1 MKKTPKMPG
10 KLTGGSIKLHICRM
24 ALPMLGGI
32 LAMSIFNLTDT
43 YFIAKLGT
51 EQLAAISFTFPV
63 VMIIGAV
70 AMGLG
75 MGAESVISRY
85 IGKGRIK
92 QLKRFVTDSILLG
105 MLAVGIFAILG
116 LLTMEPLFHL
126 LGATDAQMPMIK
138 SYMILWYSC
147 VAVTIIPTLGNS
159 CIRATGDTFTP
170 GMMMVVLAVL
180 NVLLDP
186 VFIFGLFGFPAM
198 GIFGAS
204 LATVLS
210 MGIGI
215 FISLYILTRR
225 SMMDWQIP
233 EMDEMLLSWRRI
245 LYIAAPVAGTHMVMP
260 LTSGFI
266 TKLMAAYGVAAV
278 AASGAGWRALGFLY
292 MLPIAVGS
300 VLVPII
306 GQNSGAGK
314 TERSWE
320 ALKTSY
326 RFSIYYN
333 MVCFLICMFWGEE
346 ISRIFST
353 DPRVVRIMAVF
364 LLIMHAQMG
373 MIHVCVHSEFA
384 LNALGK
390 PMYSMRLNFLR
401 NLLLII
407 PLSYLGGYYFGLWGI
422 FGGMALA
429 QGIAGLA
436 AWVWL
441 GRMFRKKLPADNA
454 EILDMENK
462 LSGQEA

>member
-1 MKKTPKMPG
+1 MSNNPKMPG
-10 KLTGGSIKLHICRM
+10 KLTGGSIQLHLFRM

-51 EQLAAISFTFPV
+51 EELAAISFTFPV
-63 VMIIGAV
+63 VMIVGAV

-85 IGKGRIK
+85 IGKGRIR

-105 MLAVGIFAILG
+105 VLIVGIFSVAG
-116 LLTMEPLFHL
+116 LLTMKPLFHL
-126 LGATDAQMPMIK
+126 LGAGDEQIPMIE
-138 SYMILWYSC
+138 SYMTLWYSC
-147 VAVTIIPTLGNS
+147 VAVTIIPMIANS

-180 NVLLDP
+180 NALLDP
-186 VFIFGLFGFPAM
+186 VFIFGLFGFPAL

-204 LATVLS
+204 LATVIS

-225 SMMDWQIP
+225 SMMDWHKP
-233 EMDEMLLSWRRI
+233 EAAEMLVSWKRI

-266 TKLMAAYGVAAV
+266 TILVASHGIAAV
-278 AASGAGWRALGFLY
+278 AACGAGGRALHFFY

-300 VLVPII
+300 VLVPFI

-314 TERSWE
+314 QERSWE
-320 ALKTSY
+320 ALKTSF

-333 MVCFLICMFWGEE
+333 LGCFLICMFWGED
-346 ISRIFST
+346 ICGIFSS
-353 DPRVVRIMAVF
+353 DAQVVHIMTIF
-364 LLIMHAQMG
+364 LLMMHGQMG
-373 MIHVCVHSEFA
+373 LIHVCVHSEFA
-384 LNALGK
+384 LNAIGK
-390 PMYSMRLNFLR
+390 PMYSMRLNLLR
-401 NLLLII
+401 NLILIV
-407 PLSYLGGYYFGLWGI
+407 PLSFFGGRIFGLWGI
-422 FGGMALA
+422 FGGVALA
-429 QGIAGLA
+429 QGLSGLV
-436 AWVWL
+436 AWAWL
-441 GRMFRKKLPADNA
+441 GKIFNKDLPAGTAGD
-454 EILDMENK
+454 ISIENQ
-462 LSGQEA
+462 LSAQEA